1 VGGEQIPISK
11 WWGVRLQRFSMLHL
25 TSFLT
30 VETDAVGWQLQTE
43 EILKQKLEITE
54 MKKETKLSD
63 VIISLVGCPSSLMSD
78 CSVYTCS
85 LQLTACELQQGWQ
98 HRQWEIF

>member
-1 VGGEQIPISK
+1 
-11 WWGVRLQRFSMLHL
+11 
-25 TSFLT
+25 
-30 VETDAVGWQLQTE
+30 
-43 EILKQKLEITE
+43 